1 MVMMI
6 VLLLLTSCVERVV
19 FDDAQGRYALV
30 ARVGVRVMKM
40 LIVLLLDGS
49 WCSSGWRVV
58 CRLMDLC

>member
-19 FDDAQGRYALV
+19 FDAQGRYALI
-30 ARVGVRVMKM
+30 ARVGVRIMKM
-40 LIVLLLDGS
+40 LIVLLLDGC
-49 WCSSGWRVV
+49 WCSSDWWIV